1 VSQGAGVLKWR
12 NEYENH
18 GVMLLD
24 YITFKHIV
32 PNHDH
37 GLMLLI
43 WNEAKK
49 GDYGSD
55 SLVED
60 FITFADRA
68 MHYDMN
74 GNVIFAQLV
83 VNNWPNRNLSI
94 EIDPDLDEYLFPR
107 LYYYPTGSAAPIQYP
122 KQSSINIV
130 QLTRFLSSATTFF
143 MDLPGTIEEMYY
155 SAKKFMSVVGNKADE
170 DSTIKEAES
179 KVLAIGANKKT
190 VKNIEVANQYVRV
203 MRKIQEKGESYVRD
217 EIDRLEKMIGDKEKP
232 ISMEK
237 RNDMQ
242 KKANVLHNFMT
253 LDAHKWEELAPSVS
267 NTAAGLA
274 ATLGGASAGE
284 L

>member
-1 VSQGAGVLKWR
+1 MGAGVLKWR
-12 NEYENH
+12 NEYEKH
-18 GVMLLD
+18 GVVLLD
-24 YITFKHIV
+24 YITFKHII

-37 GLMLLI
+37 SVMLLI

-94 EIDPDLDEYLFPR
+94 EIDPSLDEYLFPR
-107 LYYYPTGSAAPIQYP
+107 LYYYPTGSTAPIQYP
-122 KQSSINIV
+122 KQTSINIV

-143 MDLPGTIEEMYY
+143 MDLPGTLEEMYY
-155 SAKKFMSVVGNKADE
+155 SAKKFMSVVGNKAE
-170 DSTIKEAES
+170 EESIIKEAEA
-179 KVLAIGANKKT
+179 KVLGISANKKT
-190 VKNIEVANQYVRV
+190 VQNIEVANQYVRV

-242 KKANVLHNFMT
+242 KRANVLHNFMT
-253 LDAHKWEELAPSVS
+253 LDLQELEKLPPSVS
-267 NTAAGLA
+267 NTVAGLA
-274 ATLGGASAGE
+274 AGATIGGSSAGE